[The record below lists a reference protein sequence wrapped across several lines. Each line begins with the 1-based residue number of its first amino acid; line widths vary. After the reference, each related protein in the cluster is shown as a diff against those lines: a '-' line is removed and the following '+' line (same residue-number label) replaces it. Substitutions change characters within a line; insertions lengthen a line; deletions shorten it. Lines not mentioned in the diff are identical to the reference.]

1 MYATIFIVSLILAI
15 MLHEF
20 GHYATAKAF
29 GMKVERFFL
38 GFGPTLWSFRRGE
51 TEYGV
56 KAIPAG
62 GFVKITG
69 HSRFEHVESADVPR
83 AFYNQ
88 PAWQRFIVLASGSF
102 THFLVAIVL
111 LLAALALVGAPI
123 ASNRVAEI
131 APDSPA
137 AQAGLREDDRI
148 LAADG
153 VAVRD
158 FEAVRA
164 LVGER
169 PGERMVFT
177 VERDGERIQ
186 VPARI
191 ASRTPEGDARGFLG
205 VAPAAETRRYGLGE
219 AAGELTTGELSIVN
233 LTRITLG
240 GLFQALSPAGLAEY
254 FGQLGSDGP
263 RDPEGPISVVG
274 IGQTVQALGTAGD
287 VFAVLAILA
296 QLNIVLGTL
305 NMLPLPPLDGGH
317 VMVML
322 VEKCVNAWR
331 RLRGRDTDWAM
342 DPAMVMPIAL
352 AVILLFT
359 MLTVTAV
366 YLDIVK
372 PASDLVR

>member
-1 MYATIFIVSLILAI
+1 MYAAIFIVSLIVAI
-15 MLHEF
+15 MFHEF
-20 GHYATAKAF
+20 GHYLTAKAF

-38 GFGPTLWSFRRGE
+38 GFGQTLWSFRRGE

-69 HSRFEHVESADVPR
+69 HSRFEQIDPADEPR

-88 PAWQRFIVLASGSF
+88 AAWKRVVVLSAGSF
-102 THFLVAIVL
+102 THFLVAVAL
-111 LLAALALVGAPI
+111 LFSALVLVGAPM
-123 ASNRVAEI
+123 AGNRVEDVS
-131 APDSPA
+131 PDSPA
-137 AQAGLREDDRI
+137 AEAGLRQGDRI
-148 LAADG
+148 VGIDG
-153 VAVRD
+153 DTVDD
-158 FEAVRA
+158 FEGIRA
-164 LVGER
+164 HVAELGGRTTEIA
-169 PGERMVFT
+169 
-177 VERDGERIQ
+177 VERGGQI
-186 VPARI
+186 VTLPARI
-191 ASRTPEGDARGFLG
+191 AARTPEGEARGFLG
-205 VAPAAETRRYGLGE
+205 VAPSVETRRAGVGE
-219 AAGELTTGELSIVN
+219 ALREVTTGNLSVVT

-240 GLFQALSPAGLAEY
+240 GLFQALSPSGLAQW
-254 FGQLGSDGP
+254 FSQVGGDGP

-274 IGQTVQALGTAGD
+274 IGQAVQALGTAGD

-317 VMVML
+317 VL
-322 VEKCVNAWR
+322 VLLIEKAVNGWR
-331 RLRGRDTDWAM
+331 RLRGRAADWALN
-342 DPAMVMPIAL
+342 PAVVTPIAL

-372 PASDLVR
+372 PASELVR

>member
-1 MYATIFIVSLILAI
+1 MYALIFIVSLVLAI
-15 MLHEF
+15 MFHEF

-38 GFGPTLWSFRRGE
+38 GFGPTLWSFQRGE

-69 HSRFEHVESADVPR
+69 HSRFEQIAPEDVPR

-102 THFLVAIVL
+102 THFVVALVVL
-111 LLAALALVGAPI
+111 FAALALIGPPV
-123 ASNRVAEI
+123 ASNLVAQV
-131 APDSPA
+131 AGASPA
-137 AQAGLREDDRI
+137 AEAGLREGDRI
-148 LAADG
+148 
-153 VAVRD
+153 VAVDGREVAD

-164 LVGER
+164 IVADR
-169 PGERMVFT
+169 PGDTVRLL
-177 VERDGERIQ
+177 VERDGERTPIE
-186 VPARI
+186 ATI
-191 ASRTPEGDARGFLG
+191 AERTPEGDRRGFLG
-205 VAPAAETRRYGLGE
+205 VAPAPERDRFSVGE
-219 AAGELTTGELSIVN
+219 AAREVVSGDLSIGR
-233 LTRITLG
+233 LTSITVD
-240 GLFQALSPAGLAEY
+240 GLARALSPAGLTRY
-254 FGQLGSDGP
+254 FSQIGGEGP

-274 IGQTVQALGTAGD
+274 IGQTVQALGTSGD
-287 VFAVLAILA
+287 VFAVLLILA

-322 VEKCVNAWR
+322 VEKGVNTWR
-331 RLRGRDTDWAM
+331 RVRGRTADWSM

-359 MLTVTAV
+359 MLTITAV

-372 PASDLVR
+372 PASELVQ